1 MNKDERNALINAIIL
16 MLYDDDSDA
25 LNIMLLQLEQYDVE
39 LAAKIS
45 KKWLYSLLSDI
56 IGTSER
62 TAYNK
67 LSGAS
72 SFTSSELAALK
83 NYFGGNVSI
92 DKIVNYL
99 EILKGKINNEKRNY
113 RALAQNI
120 ESR

>member
-16 MLYDDDSDA
+16 MMFDNDSDA

-45 KKWLYSLLSDI
+45 KKWVYNLLADI

-67 LSGAS
+67 LCGAS
-72 SFTSSELAALK
+72 NFTSTELTALK
-83 NYFGGNVSI
+83 NYFGGSVSI
-92 DKIVNYL
+92 DKIINYL
-99 EILKGKINNEKRNY
+99 DLLKGKINNEK
-113 RALAQNI
+113 Q
-120 ESR
+120 

>member
-45 KKWLYSLLSDI
+45 KQWLYSLLADI

-67 LSGAS
+67 LCGAS
-72 SFTSSELAALK
+72 SFTSSELTKLK
-83 NYFGGNVSI
+83 DYFGGSVSI

-99 EILKGKINNEKRNY
+99 DLLKGKINNEK
-113 RALAQNI
+113 
-120 ESR
+120 

>member
-16 MLYDDDSDA
+16 MLYDNDTDA

-45 KKWLYSLLSDI
+45 KKWLYRLLADI

-62 TAYNK
+62 TVYNK
-67 LSGAS
+67 LCGAS
-72 SFTSSELAALK
+72 SFTSSELTALK
-83 NYFGGNVSI
+83 NYFGGSVSI

-99 EILKGKINNEKRNY
+99 EILKGKINNEKH
-113 RALAQNI
+113 
-120 ESR
+120 

>member
-39 LAAKIS
+39 LATKIS
-45 KKWLYSLLSDI
+45 KKWLYSLLADI

-72 SFTSSELAALK
+72 NFTSSELAALK
-83 NYFGGNVSI
+83 NFFGGCCFSFFFRTLSFMLFYLFQSI
-92 DKIVNYL
+92 FSYF
-99 EILKGKINNEKRNY
+99 Y
-113 RALAQNI
+113 
-120 ESR
+120 

>member
-45 KKWLYSLLSDI
+45 KKWLYSLLADI

-72 SFTSSELAALK
+72 SFTSAELTALK
-83 NYFGGNVSI
+83 NYFGGSVSI

-99 EILKGKINNEKRNY
+99 EILKGKINNEKH
-113 RALAQNI
+113 
-120 ESR
+120 

>member
-39 LAAKIS
+39 LATKIS
-45 KKWLYSLLSDI
+45 KKWLYSLLADI

-72 SFTSSELAALK
+72 SFTSLELAAIK
-83 NYFGGNVSI
+83 NYFGGSVSI
-92 DKIVNYL
+92 DKIINYL
-99 EILKGKINNEKRNY
+99 NLLKGKINNEK
-113 RALAQNI
+113 
-120 ESR
+120 

>member
-45 KKWLYSLLSDI
+45 KKWLYSLIADI

-67 LSGAS
+67 LCGAS
-72 SFTSSELAALK
+72 SFTSTELTALK
-83 NYFGGNVSI
+83 NYFGGSVSF

-99 EILKGKINNEKRNY
+99 EILKGKINNEKH
-113 RALAQNI
+113 
-120 ESR
+120 

>member
-45 KKWLYSLLSDI
+45 KKWLYSLLADI

-72 SFTSSELAALK
+72 NFTSNELAALK
-83 NYFGGNVSI
+83 NYFGGSVSI

-99 EILKGKINNEKRNY
+99 EILKGKINNEK
-113 RALAQNI
+113 
-120 ESR
+120 

>member
-25 LNIMLLQLEQYDVE
+25 LNIMLLQLEQYDAE

-45 KKWLYSLLSDI
+45 KKWLYSLLADI

-67 LSGAS
+67 LCGAS
-72 SFTSSELAALK
+72 SFTSAELTKLK
-83 NYFGGNVSI
+83 EYFGGSVTI

-99 EILKGKINNEKRNY
+99 EILKGKINNEKH
-113 RALAQNI
+113 
-120 ESR
+120 

>member
-25 LNIMLLQLEQYDVE
+25 LNIMLLQLEQYDPE
-39 LAAKIS
+39 LAVKIS
-45 KKWLYSLLSDI
+45 KKWLYSLLADI

-72 SFTSSELAALK
+72 SFTSSELMKLK
-83 NYFGGNVSI
+83 DYFGGSVSI

-99 EILKGKINNEKRNY
+99 ELLKGKINNEKH
-113 RALAQNI
+113 
-120 ESR
+120 

>member
-1 MNKDERNALINAIIL
+1 MNNKNERNALINAIIL

-45 KKWLYSLLSDI
+45 KKWLYSLIADI

-67 LSGAS
+67 LSGVS
-72 SFTSSELAALK
+72 SFTSSELTKLK
-83 NYFGGNVSI
+83 DYFGGSVSI
-92 DKIVNYL
+92 DKIVTYL
-99 EILKGKINNEKRNY
+99 EILKGKINNEK
-113 RALAQNI
+113 
-120 ESR
+120 

>member
-45 KKWLYSLLSDI
+45 KKWLYSLLADI

-72 SFTSSELAALK
+72 SFTSTELAALK
-83 NYFGGNVSI
+83 NYFGGSVTI

-99 EILKGKINNEKRNY
+99 EILKGKINNEKH
-113 RALAQNI
+113 
-120 ESR
+120 

>member
-45 KKWLYSLLSDI
+45 KKWLYSLLADI

-67 LSGAS
+67 LCGAS
-72 SFTSSELAALK
+72 SFTSAELTKLK
-83 NYFGGNVSI
+83 EYFGGSVTI

-99 EILKGKINNEKRNY
+99 EILKGKINNEKH
-113 RALAQNI
+113 
-120 ESR
+120 

>member
-45 KKWLYSLLSDI
+45 KKWLYSLLADI

-72 SFTSSELAALK
+72 SFTSSELTKLK
-83 NYFGGNVSI
+83 EYFGGSVSI

-99 EILKGKINNEKRNY
+99 EILKGKINNEKH
-113 RALAQNI
+113 
-120 ESR
+120 

>member
-45 KKWLYSLLSDI
+45 KKWLYSLLADI

-72 SFTSSELAALK
+72 NFTSSELTAIK
-83 NYFGGNVSI
+83 NYFGGSVSI

-99 EILKGKINNEKRNY
+99 EMLKGKINNEKH
-113 RALAQNI
+113 
-120 ESR
+120 

>member
-16 MLYDDDSDA
+16 MLYDDSDA
-25 LNIMLLQLEQYDVE
+25 LNIMLLQLEQYDGE

-45 KKWLYSLLSDI
+45 KKWLYSLLADI
-56 IGTSER
+56 IGVSER

-72 SFTSSELAALK
+72 SFTSSELTAIK
-83 NYFGGNVSI
+83 NYFGGSVSI

-99 EILKGKINNEKRNY
+99 DILKGKINNEK
-113 RALAQNI
+113 
-120 ESR
+120 